1 MWAECVYKRRK
12 RSDSAQITAAKVTS
26 IKKKKSNTWKREVAM
41 TVLYD
46 VLCVKLMLLC
56 KNLFM
61 VMTGCNCG

>member
-1 MWAECVYKRRK
+1 MWFECVYKRRK

-26 IKKKKSNTWKREVAM
+26 IKKKSNTWKREVAM